1 MNNKE
6 NNELN
11 INNSLNKNTLNK
23 QIESKNRTA
32 NPIRKK
38 QSYIQNKIGDEIIN
52 IKKINDD
59 LNNNNNKTNLS
70 NSIDSIEEN
79 SNEVVAK
86 ILDTINKNSLSIF
99 YDSESEF
106 KNKIDSL
113 NLKFYLET
121 EKYLCNQNKKVKT
134 QTSLF
139 IILFKQINIYIEE
152 IQRLNLI
159 LLNKK
164 YKPEN
169 IIKRT
174 DELFQ
179 KKKEFETKE
188 EIIKALKISQFNM
201 ENKLLK
207 AVINENNLNKKI
219 DNLQKEIEVYK
230 NKIISMKNNSEAH
243 TIKIDKM
250 MSNSFQNRNFKNKFD
265 DMNLKLKE
273 NTIKKNSN
281 NSVCITLGNKK
292 NINNNI
298 NNNFFINVNKSI
310 KSKSPNN
317 NLNNKEYPIKLQKTM
332 NNMNIDIKRNHSQN
346 ESKKKI
352 NNLSKNQTEFKNKSK
367 YVINKDKIKSQN
379 NNEMIYLGSLIN
391 KLNKTEKVTKN
402 NSRVK
407 IEQENN
413 NKNNTTID
421 LSSNNDDIIHKNNYK
436 KIIINNK
443 NKDNDKESN
452 ITNRNKRKFKYNNN
466 NNNMENDFTL
476 LNSYLNNNSYNLIKT
491 TKTKIIKSDLDK
503 NKISINNYNFKNNTN
518 ENYNEKERYEDAFN
532 CFKLFKN
539 KQKRSNENNNN
550 INKVINKSILN
561 DLKSKSL
568 LKNKEKNNRNRNN
581 NIINISNSTGV
592 RKINNTNK
600 NKNIK

>member
-1 MNNKE
+1 MNNKD
-6 NNELN
+6 NNEFH

-23 QIESKNRTA
+23 QIEPKNKTI
-32 NPIRKK
+32 NPIIKK
-38 QSYIQNKIGDEIIN
+38 QSYIQNKIEDENIN

-174 DELFQ
+174 DELSQ

-201 ENKLLK
+201 ETKLLQ

-230 NKIISMKNNSEAH
+230 NKILISLKNNSEAH

-250 MSNSFQNRNFKNKFD
+250 MSNSFQNRNAKNKFD
-265 DMNLKLKE
+265 DINLKVKE
-273 NTIKKNSN
+273 NKIKKNSN

-292 NINNNI
+292 NI

-317 NLNNKEYPIKLQKTM
+317 NLNNKEYPIKLQKTI
-332 NNMNIDIKRNHSQN
+332 NNMSIDVKRNHSQN

-352 NNLSKNQTEFKNKSK
+352 NSNLSKNQTEFKNKSK

-379 NNEMIYLGSLIN
+379 NNEMIYLGSLIT

-413 NKNNTTID
+413 NKNNTTI
-421 LSSNNDDIIHKNNYK
+421 IK
-436 KIIINNK
+436 K
-443 NKDNDKESN
+443 
-452 ITNRNKRKFKYNNN
+452 
-466 NNNMENDFTL
+466 L
-476 LNSYLNNNSYNLIKT
+476 
-491 TKTKIIKSDLDK
+491 
-503 NKISINNYNFKNNTN
+503 
-518 ENYNEKERYEDAFN
+518 
-532 CFKLFKN
+532 
-539 KQKRSNENNNN
+539 
-550 INKVINKSILN
+550 
-561 DLKSKSL
+561 
-568 LKNKEKNNRNRNN
+568 
-581 NIINISNSTGV
+581 
-592 RKINNTNK
+592 
-600 NKNIK
+600 